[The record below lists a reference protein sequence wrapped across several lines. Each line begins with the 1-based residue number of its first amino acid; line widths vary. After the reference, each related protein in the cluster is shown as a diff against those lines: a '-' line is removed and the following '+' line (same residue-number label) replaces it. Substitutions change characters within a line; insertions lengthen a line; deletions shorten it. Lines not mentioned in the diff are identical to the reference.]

1 MDFPEQP
8 SYGQEVVD
16 TESSGRTWKWDGEK
30 WILVGA
36 LLTDIDFEAETPVV
50 VSKSKEDL
58 GERGVVT
65 YGLDMTQ
72 LDRINP
78 N

>member
-36 LLTDIDFEAETPVV
+36 LLTDIDFEADEPITVH
-50 VSKSKEDL
+50 KSKEDM
-58 GERGVVT
+58 GERGVIT
-65 YGLDMTQ
+65 YGLDMNQ

>member
-8 SYGQEVVD
+8 SYGMEVVD

-36 LLTDIDFEAETPVV
+36 LLTDIDFEADSPVYV
-50 VSKSKEDL
+50 TKSKEEL

>member
-8 SYGQEVVD
+8 SYGMEVVD

>member
-8 SYGQEVVD
+8 SYGMEVVD

-36 LLTDIDFEAETPVV
+36 LLTDIDFEADSPVTV
-50 VSKSKEDL
+50 AKTVTGL
-58 GERGVVT
+58 GERGGIT
-65 YGLDMTQ
+65 YGLDMSK
-72 LDRINP
+72 LDKINP